1 MPRSLNEIRY
11 GMATEGDKMKLPALE
26 GAPLLIE
33 SFTHFESDFAPGACV
48 QCTLKDNKIWFVTHS
63 EFVIATLELMNGT
76 EPYFATPTL
85 QKSASDRTYITL
97 E

>member
-1 MPRSLNEIRY
+1 MPKSLNEIRY

-33 SFTHFESDFAPGACV
+33 SFHLFESEFAPGACV
-48 QCTLKDNKIWFVTHS
+48 QCSLKDNKVWFVTHS
-63 EFVIATLELMNGT
+63 EFVIATLELMKGN